1 MTLPLSPN
9 TTYVPGSTPAIK
21 AVDLDDVQTF
31 LSAIYS
37 GVFSIKRMRFDGA
50 GNLVL
55 SPGALLELLAKSD
68 TTPLLA
74 AMNNGGKIRTLID
87 RNGYLTGFG
96 VTQVVEPWLLAPGAS
111 GSPWTTAL
119 STGAAMAVQDPNANY
134 NTPYLLI
141 TPSSSAG
148 ATNYSLATT
157 RRLFMA
163 NAAMNSVVLEF
174 ELGLNAAG
182 IGTTSNTSFFVGFD
196 NGVDPLGADAHF
208 AYVYKKNGS
217 ANYAVAAVGGGL
229 VGINATSP
237 PTPPSANPNS
247 IPVDR
252 FKFEIQGSASPLGSY
267 QTLLWI
273 NDNPVSTVTTA
284 LPGVAAMRMI
294 FGSANEGGAPSG
306 GPLAYL
312 GPVRLSY
319 NYLLTP
325 PAL

>member
-1 MTLPLSPN
+1 MPFSPS
-9 TTYVPGSTPAIK
+9 TTYVPGTAPAIK
-21 AVDLDDVQTF
+21 AVDLNDLQTYLTGLLNGI
-31 LSAIYS
+31 LSLKKTRIDGTGELAIAPAS
-37 GVFSIKRMRFDGA
+37 
-50 GNLVL
+50 
-55 SPGALLELLAKSD
+55 LLELLAKSD

-119 STGAAMAVQDPNANY
+119 STGAAMAVQDPTANY

-141 TPSSSAG
+141 TPSSSSG

-174 ELGLNAAG
+174 ELGLNAAAA
-182 IGTTSNTSFFVGFD
+182 GTTSNTSFFVGFD
-196 NGVDPLGADAHF
+196 NGTDPLGADVQLAW
-208 AYVYKKNGS
+208 VRKKAGNVNYFVEANDGGIISSTTTNTTPSIS
-217 ANYAVAAVGGGL
+217 ASY
-229 VGINATSP
+229 
-237 PTPPSANPNS
+237 
-247 IPVDR
+247 PVDR
-252 FKFEIQGSASPLGSY
+252 FKLEIQGSSSPTGAY
-267 QTLLWI
+267 TLFLWMNEVLI
-273 NDNPVSTVTTA
+273 STITTRLPTAA
-284 LPGVAAMRMI
+284 LRMI
-294 FGSANEGGAPSG
+294 FGSANDGGAPSG
-306 GPLAYL
+306 SPLAYL